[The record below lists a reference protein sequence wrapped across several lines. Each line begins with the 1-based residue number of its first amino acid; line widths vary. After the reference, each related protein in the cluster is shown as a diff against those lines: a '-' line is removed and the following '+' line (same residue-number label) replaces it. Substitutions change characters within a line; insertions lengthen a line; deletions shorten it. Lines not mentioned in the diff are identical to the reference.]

1 MVLFLSWR
9 DPMPGQFTIGP
20 VIDTCLFAHG
30 LPTNAILAGFTDTS
44 FEGHQHFSADHTFFL
59 FFAHGDDSIP
69 MERSAKFLI
78 QHFDLFR
85 ILQDQ
90 LQSVSGMI
98 LDFSLQFNLFAF
110 ECLRLKLIFFEQ
122 VRS

>member
-1 MVLFLSWR
+1 V
-9 DPMPGQFTIGP
+9 PGQFTIGP
-20 VIDTCLFAHG
+20 VIDACLFAHG
-30 LPTNAILAGFTDTS
+30 LPANAILAVFTDAS

-59 FFAHGDDSIP
+59 FFAHGDDFIP
-69 MERSAKFLI
+69 DGAPLPSFSI

-85 ILQDQ
+85 ILQDK

-98 LDFSLQFNLFAF
+98 LDFSLQFHLFAF

-122 VRS
+122 VRR

>member
-1 MVLFLSWR
+1 MALFFSRR
-9 DPMPGQFTIGP
+9 DPVPGQFTIGP
-20 VIDTCLFAHG
+20 VIDACLFAHG
-30 LPTNAILAGFTDTS
+30 LPANAILAVFTDAS
-44 FEGHQHFSADHTFFL
+44 FEDHQHFSADHTFFL

-69 MERSAKFLI
+69 MEHSAKFLI

-122 VRS
+122 VRR

>member
-30 LPTNAILAGFTDTS
+30 LPANAILAGFTDTS

-59 FFAHGDDSIP
+59 FFAHGDDFIPDGAPLPSFQSSI
-69 MERSAKFLI
+69 LI
-78 QHFDLFR
+78 CSGFSR
-85 ILQDQ
+85 I
-90 LQSVSGMI
+90 SSSPYRG
-98 LDFSLQFNLFAF
+98 
-110 ECLRLKLIFFEQ
+110 
-122 VRS
+122 